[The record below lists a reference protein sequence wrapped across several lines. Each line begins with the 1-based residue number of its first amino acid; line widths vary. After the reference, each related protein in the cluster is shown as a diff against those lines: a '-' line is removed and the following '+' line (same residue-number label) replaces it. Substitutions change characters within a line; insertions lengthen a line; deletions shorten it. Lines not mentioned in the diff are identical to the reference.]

1 MASKG
6 SKTQVVDLDDDVS
19 FGITQFLDQLTIAMY
34 VNDSEIT
41 LTKNISHKTPISEQ
55 ILFLKNAASLP
66 NLRHF
71 ISFFRK
77 TPL

>member
-41 LTKNISHKTPISEQ
+41 LTKNISLKTPISE
-55 ILFLKNAASLP
+55 
-66 NLRHF
+66 
-71 ISFFRK
+71 
-77 TPL
+77 